1 MPVGAAIPGGSL
13 GESITHF
20 GAVRIRVSGTG
31 SLRMALYSLDDVVS
45 TTLVPLTM
53 AVTTRFV
60 PTRLCNF
67 QETRAL
73 LQLQTT
79 AIDENMSVNRIIL
92 FTKPVFTEW
101 PSTVNT

>member
-1 MPVGAAIPGGSL
+1 MPQGAALSNGST

-20 GAVRIRVSGTG
+20 GAVRIRVNGTG
-31 SLRMALYSLDDVVS
+31 SLRLALYSLDDVIS
-45 TTLVPLTM
+45 STLVPLTM
-53 AVTTRFV
+53 STLTRIV

-67 QETRAL
+67 QETRASL
-73 LQLQTT
+73 ELKTT
-79 AIDENMSVNRIIL
+79 GFDEFMSVNRIVV